1 MWICFCAVTHIW
13 NTKIDKGLFISM
25 RIRNFEGWGNKERN
39 EKDVTRPLKWK
50 KKKTQKAINAQLP
63 TNTTG

>member
-50 KKKTQKAINAQLP
+50 KKKNSKSN
-63 TNTTG
+63 